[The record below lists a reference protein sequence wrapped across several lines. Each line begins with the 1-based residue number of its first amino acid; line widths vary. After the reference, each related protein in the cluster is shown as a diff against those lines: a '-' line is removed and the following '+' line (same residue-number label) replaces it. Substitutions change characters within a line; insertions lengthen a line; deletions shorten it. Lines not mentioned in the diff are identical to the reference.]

1 MMIVAIM
8 TAAATVMIRLL
19 FLCCSDAM
27 PMLTFDFLDVS
38 DRQPFDDFKRS
49 GQRNLL

>member
-1 MMIVAIM
+1 MVAIM
-8 TAAATVMIRLL
+8 AAAAAAMIRLL
-19 FLCCSDAM
+19 FLCCSEAM

-49 GQRNLL
+49 GRRNLL